1 MNLNSSFPDTKMYKD
16 QKIMISKLSVVD
28 VIFHSR
34 VYEKVAIRCKAYVPA
49 FEIQKYIFFGHI

>member
-16 QKIMISKLSVVD
+16 QKIMISKLSVLD

-34 VYEKVAIRCKAYVPA
+34 VYEKVANTFQSLCSC
-49 FEIQKYIFFGHI
+49 F